1 MFRPLLGELKSFSYL
16 CFRLFSSGLKAL
28 ALPSDLTHPSFSCLT
43 LFCDAA
49 QIDAYIQRFP
59 KSPVYEKK
67 IEVNISS
74 ARQSIW
80 KWIGGTILS
89 ICLFVPVLPYLI
101 EIVRERQYMMK
112 DMLEISG
119 LMDVSYWT
127 SYLLI
132 IMMNGLFS
140 IAFILAFLRMTTL
153 LDDRRVGPYAAL
165 MTIYVF
171 GSSCFAMFFGFLVPR
186 SEYYGLPIFVS
197 TIALTVCG
205 AYMGAAADIS
215 TSVKLLLS
223 FLSPSIGLTMGVI
236 DIENYLYF
244 NEGDMDYYFVNS
256 NKAYPDLSGVIG
268 VIFASGLF
276 YLLLILLIPID
287 VTYLLFDRTP
297 SSEQYS
303 SKLDAVK
310 YPCDTEDDDTKD
322 NRRSLL
328 QVNNLAHIYPDGTCA
343 VKDISFNV
351 REGEVL
357 SFLGANG
364 AGKSTTM
371 NILCGTLEAT
381 IGDAWVNG
389 KSITTEKVQA
399 RRNLGIAMQ
408 KDVIWDDVNVEDHLL
423 FFARLRGLH
432 GELLRSA
439 VASMLVSLGFPEK
452 KHSLAGTLSGGQK
465 RRLCVGLAMV
475 GGSSVVYLDE
485 PTAGLDPV
493 SRRQLWELVQRNRA
507 GRAILLT
514 THFMDEADVL
524 GDRIAIVK
532 EGRMRAIGTS
542 RFLKERFG
550 LGYMLRMSMREQV
563 DNSLVRKMVSEY
575 IEDVSVASAAGT
587 EFSLR
592 LPRAAVT
599 VFPKMLERMENESES
614 LGVVSYGIETT
625 TLEEVFMRLVN
636 EDNELLLKDHAR
648 ANRLLAASAAE
659 RDSNKQEL
667 KKRDDDRVPLNPSQ
681 MQSLLSKGRNVHG
694 SGMNADAFRVQV
706 LIILQKRFH
715 QFVRSRGQWAMGFV
729 IPAVLAILIGALL
742 SSTPTTLLGPMNEAI
757 SPAYYNFFPTQVTG
771 ANKAATMAA
780 VSAAFDGRASLEYVG
795 QNYSALYDSINDVAS
810 VGVGASIVDGIAYTN
825 ATSFT
830 VMYNASYPV
839 NFVGAVQA
847 LSSSAVSSA
856 TNGLLRTN
864 AQFNSLP
871 NSLLGNQMNSAF
883 FTSMLIALIGGSFGA
898 GLSII
903 ISGERVTMVKHQQL

>member
-1 MFRPLLGELKSFSYL
+1 M
-16 CFRLFSSGLKAL
+16 
-28 ALPSDLTHPSFSCLT
+28 
-43 LFCDAA
+43 
-49 QIDAYIQRFP
+49 
-59 KSPVYEKK
+59 
-67 IEVNISS
+67 
-74 ARQSIW
+74 
-80 KWIGGTILS
+80 
-89 ICLFVPVLPYLI
+89 PYLI
-101 EIVRERQYMMK
+101 EIVRERQFMMK

-119 LMDVSYWT
+119 LMDASYWT

-132 IMMNGLFS
+132 IMLNGLLS
-140 IAFILAFLRMTTL
+140 IAFILGFLRMTTL
-153 LDDRRVGPYAAL
+153 LDDSRVGPYAAL

-171 GSSCFAMFFGFLVPR
+171 GSCCFAMFFGFLVPR

-197 TIALTVCG
+197 TVALTVCG
-205 AYMGAAADIS
+205 AYMGAAENIT
-215 TSVKLLLS
+215 TSVKLLLC
-223 FLSPSIGLTMGVI
+223 FLSPSMGLTIGVI
-236 DIENYLYF
+236 SIENYLHYHA
-244 NEGDMDYYFVNS
+244 GDLNYYFVNTS
-256 NKAYPDLSGVIG
+256 KAYPDVSSVIG
-268 VIFASGLF
+268 VLFASGLF

-287 VTYLLFDRTP
+287 VTYLLFERAP
-297 SSEQYS
+297 NPGLNNV
-303 SKLDAVK
+303 SKTDSIQ
-310 YPCDTEDDDTKD
+310 YPCDTEDDEPRDT
-322 NRRSLL
+322 RRSLL
-328 QVNNLAHIYPDGTCA
+328 KVNNLAHIYPDGTCA
-343 VKDISFNV
+343 VRDISFNV

-371 NILCGTLEAT
+371 NMLCGTLEAT
-381 IGDAWVNG
+381 IGDAWVKG
-389 KSITTEKVQA
+389 RSITKEKVLA

-408 KDVIWDDVNVEDHLL
+408 KDVIWDDVNVEDHLF
-423 FFARLRGLH
+423 FFARLRGLR
-432 GELLRSA
+432 GASLRQS
-439 VASMLVSLGFPEK
+439 VSDMLVSLGFPEK

-550 LGYMLRMSMREQV
+550 LGYMLRMSMQEQV
-563 DNSLVRKMVSEY
+563 DNRLVHRMVCEY
-575 IEDVSVASAAGT
+575 IDDVSVASAAGT

-592 LPRAAVT
+592 LPRDAVP
-599 VFPKMLERMENESES
+599 VFPRMLERLENESAS

-636 EDNELLLKDHAR
+636 EDTELLLKDHAR
-648 ANRLLAASAAE
+648 ANRLLAASASE
-659 RDSNKQEL
+659 RDSNREEL
-667 KKRDDDRVPLNPSQ
+667 RKRDEDRVPLNASQ
-681 MQSLLSKGRNVHG
+681 MQHLLSKGKNVHG
-694 SGMNADAFRVQV
+694 SGMDTRSFRIQV
-706 LIILQKRFH
+706 LIILQKRFY
-715 QFVRSRGQWAMGFV
+715 QFFRSRGQWAMGVVMPIILV
-729 IPAVLAILIGALL
+729 ILAGALL
-742 SSTPTTLLGPMNEAI
+742 SNTPKSLLGDANEAVL
-757 SPAYYNFFPTQVTG
+757 PTYYNFFPTQVTG
-771 ANKAATMAA
+771 ENRATTLAA

-795 QNYSALYDSINDVAS
+795 KNYSALYDSINDVAS
-810 VGVGASIVDGIAYTN
+810 DGIGASIVDGIAYSN

-856 TNGLLRTN
+856 TNGLLQTN
-864 AQFNSLP
+864 ARFNSLP
-871 NSLLGNQMNSAF
+871 NNKLGNQMNSAF
-883 FTSMLIALIGGSFGA
+883 FSSMLIALIGGSFGA